1 MKEKIEEVI
10 EYVQTSEK
18 VSEENKPLILEKLEE
33 WREEDDA
40 INDISVRFQN
50 WWMEME
56 PIFAEL
62 GWI

>member
-1 MKEKIEEVI
+1 MKKRIEEVI
-10 EYVQTSEK
+10 DHVQRSSK
-18 VSEENKPLILEKLEE
+18 VSEENKPLIIEKLHE
-33 WREEDDA
+33 WKEEDEA
-40 INDISVRFQN
+40 IAEVSVRFEK

>member
-1 MKEKIEEVI
+1 MKKKIEEVI
-10 EYVQTSEK
+10 EHVERSTK
-18 VSEENKPLILEKLEE
+18 VSDENKPLILEKLKE
-33 WREEDDA
+33 WKEEDDA
-40 INDISVRFQN
+40 IAEVSTRFEQ

>member
-1 MKEKIEEVI
+1 MKKKIEEVI
-10 EYVQTSEK
+10 EHVERSTE
-18 VSEENKPLILEKLEE
+18 VSEENKPLILEKLKE
-33 WREEDDA
+33 WKEEDEA
-40 INDISVRFQN
+40 IAEVSVRFEK

>member
-1 MKEKIEEVI
+1 MKKKIEEVI
-10 EYVQTSEK
+10 EHVQKSNK
-18 VSEENKPLILEKLEE
+18 VSDENKPLILEKLKE
-33 WREEDDA
+33 WKEEDEA
-40 INDISVRFQN
+40 IAEVSVRFEN

>member
-1 MKEKIEEVI
+1 MKEKIAETI
-10 EYVQTSEK
+10 NYVEK
-18 VSEENKPLILEKLEE
+18 TDKISEENKPLILEKLKE
-33 WREEDDA
+33 WREEEGA
-40 INDISVRFQN
+40 INDVAVRFEN